1 MRRQDY
7 IISAIL
13 HVTLLAVIVIASSVS
28 GNANQF
34 NPDEVAIVS
43 VFDEIPAGMGQQPAE
58 PVVEEPP
65 ETKLPDLPDD
75 YFEED
80 FVEEEPVQLASI
92 ETPAEIAIKEIKKPK
107 DRKPKDKPKPKPKT
121 EKSDEK
127 KPTKTKV
134 GDGEVT
140 TSIGSGEGA
149 GGLGVGDF
157 PYDIVRATQMI
168 DRNWDNP
175 VMSQRNLRCV
185 IYFQIDRQGRIKGVA
200 VEESSGNDQF
210 DIYARIA
217 VERTKELPP
226 LPLSYDYEVLGFHLE
241 FEYTP

>member
-7 IISAIL
+7 IISGIL

-43 VFDEIPAGMGQQPAE
+43 VFDEIPAGMGQQPVE

-80 FVEEEPVQLASI
+80 LVEEEPVQLASI

-107 DRKPKDKPKPKPKT
+107 DKPKPKT
-121 EKSDEK
+121 ERPKEK
-127 KPTKTKV
+127 KPTTTKV

-140 TSIGSGEGA
+140 TSIGAGEGA

-175 VMSQRNLRCV
+175 VMSQKNLRCV
-185 IYFQIDRQGRIKGVA
+185 IYFQIDRHGRIRGVA
-200 VEESSGNDQF
+200 VEESSGNNQF
-210 DIYARIA
+210 DMYARIA

>member
-1 MRRQDY
+1 VRTQDY
-7 IISAIL
+7 LISAIL
-13 HVTLLAVIVIASSVS
+13 HVGLLAAIVIISSVS
-28 GNANQF
+28 GSANQF
-34 NPDEVAIVS
+34 NPDEVAIVT
-43 VFDEIPAGMGQQPAE
+43 VFDEIPAGMSTQAAE

-65 ETKLPDLPDD
+65 ESKLPDLPDEF
-75 YFEED
+75 FEED
-80 FVEEEPVQLASI
+80 FVEEEPVRLASI

-107 DRKPKDKPKPKPKT
+107 EQKPKDKPKPKPKT
-121 EKSDEK
+121 DQSSQRKRTE
-127 KPTKTKV
+127 TKV

-140 TSIGSGEGA
+140 TSIGAGEGA
-149 GGLGVGDF
+149 GGLGVSDF

-175 VMSQRNLRCV
+175 VLSQKNLRCI
-185 IYFQIDRQGRIKGVA
+185 IYFQIDRHGAIRGVA

-210 DIYARIA
+210 DMYARIA

-226 LPLSYDYEVLGFHLE
+226 LPFNYQYEVLGFHLE

>member
-7 IISAIL
+7 IISGIL

-28 GNANQF
+28 GSANQF

-43 VFDEIPAGMGQQPAE
+43 VFDEIPTGMGQQPAE

-75 YFEED
+75 YFQED
-80 FVEEEPVQLASI
+80 VVEEEPVQLASI

-107 DRKPKDKPKPKPKT
+107 DRKPKPKT
-121 EKSDEK
+121 EKPKEK
-127 KPTKTKV
+127 RPTTTKV

-140 TSIGSGEGA
+140 TSIGAGEGA
-149 GGLGVGDF
+149 GGLGAGDF
-157 PYDIVRATQMI
+157 PYDIVRATQRI
-168 DRNWDNP
+168 ERNWDNP
-175 VMSQRNLRCV
+175 VLSQKNLSCV
-185 IYFQIDRQGRIKGVA
+185 IYFQIDRQGQIKGVA
-200 VEESSGNDQF
+200 VEESSGNDMY
-210 DIYARIA
+210 DTYARDA

-226 LPLSYDYEVLGFHLE
+226 LPLSYAYEVLGFHLE

>member
-1 MRRQDY
+1 VRRQDY

-13 HVTLLAVIVIASSVS
+13 HVTLLAVIVIVSSVS
-28 GNANQF
+28 GSANQF

-80 FVEEEPVQLASI
+80 IVEEEPVQLASI

-107 DRKPKDKPKPKPKT
+107 DRKPKDKPKPKT

-127 KPTKTKV
+127 PTETKV

-140 TSIGSGEGA
+140 TSIGAGEGA

-175 VMSQRNLRCV
+175 VMSQKNLRCV
-185 IYFQIDRQGRIKGVA
+185 IYFQIDRLGQIKGVA
-200 VEESSGNDQF
+200 VEESSGNNQF
-210 DIYARIA
+210 DMYARIA